1 MVKKSRNRSVKDA
14 NRKPVSKRIKLRRK
28 KTATAHGRGVSASP
42 IVRLQRE
49 EITFLRREYNFLKG
63 KCERLELALMEHR
76 AGPPA
81 SYVARTDQAARPP
94 IDAVEV
100 APTGFRSVLS
110 KWNSMSLEE
119 QEEAIKDGNWDP
131 EADTKH

>member
-1 MVKKSRNRSVKDA
+1 MKE
-14 NRKPVSKRIKLRRK
+14 KPRRRK
-28 KTATAHGRGVSASP
+28 KAEPLVIRTLREQ
-42 IVRLQRE
+42 VR
-49 EITFLRREYNFLKG
+49 FLTKEYLFFKG
-63 KCERLELALMEHR
+63 KCERLELAVMEYR
-76 AGPPA
+76 PGPSA
-81 SYVARTDQAARPP
+81 NYVARADQAARPP

-100 APTGFRSVLS
+100 APTGFKSVLS